1 MGLRSRVARERRGGR
16 RRGAREAAGGGVQG
30 SGGCEGRSE
39 HTECSVSPRTL
50 GTKRVPRL
58 AAAARPRRPRRRRR
72 RPDAP
77 RLRASRPSRDP
88 PGHQLAGLARS
99 KDAAAEPA
107 SHLLRLQQHRRAS
120 ACSQPPHEA
129 FLPAA
134 TPPALP
140 SVRASGPAL
149 APLGS
154 LGSEAL
160 PHESRHSAGRY
171 AARKPRM
178 VASTHAIPVASPHD
192 APAQVVGQ
200 AASGFNLGAS
210 MISRLRFNRQKR
222 QEGVT

>member
-30 SGGCEGRSE
+30 SGGCEGRAE
-39 HTECSVSPRTL
+39 HCCTPSAPCRQGLSARRESQ
-50 GTKRVPRL
+50 L
-58 AAAARPRRPRRRRR
+58 AAAARPRRPRGRRRR
-72 RPDAP
+72 LDAP

-129 FLPAA
+129 FLPAT

-178 VASTHAIPVASPHD
+178 VASTHDEASWEALVALLMPLGH
-192 APAQVVGQ
+192 PGPPCVG
-200 AASGFNLGAS
+200 A
-210 MISRLRFNRQKR
+210 
-222 QEGVT
+222 

>member
-1 MGLRSRVARERRGGR
+1 VRGTGR
-16 RRGAREAAGGGVQG
+16 ALL
-30 SGGCEGRSE
+30 

-50 GTKRVPRL
+50 GTKRVPAGCGGSASSASSPSP
-58 AAAARPRRPRRRRR
+58 AAGCSSSSSEPTEP
-72 RPDAP
+72 
-77 RLRASRPSRDP
+77 RDP

-178 VASTHAIPVASPHD
+178 VASTHNRPQGRTRIRKEKLGFSLFVKTVALRVDFVRSSSET
-192 APAQVVGQ
+192 ARSSSLRRRSSSLRLSLFV
-200 AASGFNLGAS
+200 SSSLR
-210 MISRLRFNRQKR
+210 SRSSLSRWL
-222 QEGVT
+222 